1 MAKKTFNTDLANH
14 LLRDVSSFL
23 RRFVVM
29 TEEQAAAL
37 ALWTGHTHAFDAADV
52 TPYVAVTSALKRSGK
67 TQLLEVMELL
77 VRNPLPT
84 ANISDAALFRA
95 IGEKKPTLLF
105 DEIDA
110 IFGPKARDREDL
122 RGMLNAGYRRGA
134 VTYRIGGGN
143 NRTLE
148 NFPVFAPKAFAGI
161 GDLPDTIADRAIVIR
176 LERRTRDEPIE
187 RFRRR
192 DNGPDGHELRD
203 RLADWLEPQI
213 DHLREVRPT
222 LPDELDDRA
231 QDIWEPLLAIADL
244 ASEDW
249 SRRAR
254 AAAVALSA
262 NGTRE
267 EEEFVVKLLHDIAAV
282 FNESGEE
289 RMPTADLIDR
299 LATIEESPWGDYYGK
314 PITPQTLSKLLRPF
328 RIKTMPIWVVGAKHR
343 GYKLE
348 QFENA
353 FLRVGVVEGG
363 RHGRDGFQGQ
373 NGLPPPTAPTALENQ
388 GGSRDPASG
397 AASTAPTAP
406 TAFTVNAVPSNAP
419 DWERA
424 YWARKGK
431 AAS

>member
-1 MAKKTFNTDLANH
+1 MSER
-14 LLRDVSSFL
+14 LLDDVARFL
-23 RRFVVM
+23 RRFVVI
-29 TEEQAAAL
+29 TDEQAAVL
-37 ALWTGHTHAFDAADV
+37 ALWAGHTHAFAAADV
-52 TPYVAVTSALKRSGK
+52 TPYIAVTSAIKRCGK
-67 TQLLEVMELL
+67 TQLLEVLELL
-77 VRNPLPT
+77 VGDPLPT

-95 IGEKKPTLLF
+95 IDEKEPTLLF

-134 VTYRIGGGN
+134 VAYRMGGAS

-148 NFPVFAPKAFAGI
+148 DFAVFAPKAFAGI

-176 LERRTRDEPIE
+176 LERRTREEPLE
-187 RFRRR
+187 RYRRR
-192 DNGPDGHELRD
+192 DIEPEGHELRD

-213 DHLREVRPT
+213 DYLHEMRPT
-222 LPDELDDRA
+222 LPNELDDRA

-262 NGTRE
+262 KGTRE
-267 EEEFVVKLLHDIAAV
+267 EEEFVVRLLHDIAAV
-282 FNESGEE
+282 FDESGEE
-289 RMPTADLIDR
+289 RMPTADLIER

-314 PITPQTLSKLLRPF
+314 PMTPQALSKLLRPF
-328 RIKTMPIWVVGAKHR
+328 RIKTMPIWVDGKKHR

-348 QFENA
+348 QFTNA
-353 FLRVGVVEGG
+353 FLRLGVGEGG
-363 RHGRDGFQGQ
+363 RHGRDGFQSQ
-373 NGLPPPTAPTALENQ
+373 NGLPSPTASTALENQ

-406 TAFTVNAVPSNAP
+406 TVFTLNALPSNAP

-424 YWARKGK
+424 YWTRKGK